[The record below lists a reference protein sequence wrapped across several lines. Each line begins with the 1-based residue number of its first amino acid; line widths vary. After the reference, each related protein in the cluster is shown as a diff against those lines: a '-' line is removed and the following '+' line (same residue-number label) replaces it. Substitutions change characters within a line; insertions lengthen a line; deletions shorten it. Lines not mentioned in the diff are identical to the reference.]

1 VATPKHQAREPI
13 DIDVILVCRKV
24 LTSQTETNMTLRSII
39 EHASVEAEAQVL
51 RLRGVEQSLSRNDI
65 QVIFMAQVA
74 ALLSRNSEEPA
85 ILALFDKIELE
96 VGAIVGRIHTK

>member
-1 VATPKHQAREPI
+1 
-13 DIDVILVCRKV
+13 
-24 LTSQTETNMTLRSII
+24 
-39 EHASVEAEAQVL
+39 
-51 RLRGVEQSLSRNDI
+51 
-65 QVIFMAQVA
+65 MAQVV